1 MANISMNVD
10 QELTTIFNVSLVIE
24 LLKDQYD
31 IDITDEYAL
40 ELLGI
45 SPNPW
50 DAPILH
56 MMLHNHHSAVD
67 SDSQ

>member
-45 SPNPW
+45 SPQSMGRT
-50 DAPILH
+50 DITYD
-56 MMLHNHHSAVD
+56 VT
-67 SDSQ
+67 